1 MNPPLRLERYFYTKI
16 VCLANPEF
24 KPANEGQTANI
35 EFQSHSQVMRHAEDE
50 RRWQVVLDLK
60 TPTLEESG
68 SPYELDFQIVGFFQV
83 SNDYPADNME
93 KLVGINGTSMLYSSA
108 RDFVMTIS
116 SRGPWPPIFL
126 PTVSYGPPSTPAAKR
141 EPKKQQKK
149 GPTKPKSRKTT

>member
-24 KPANEGQTANI
+24 KPAEEGQTAKI
-35 EFQSHSQVMRHAEDE
+35 ELQSHSQLMRHAEDE
-50 RRWQVVLDLK
+50 MRWQVVLDLK
-60 TPTLEESG
+60 TPSMEESG

-83 SNDYPADNME
+83 SDDYPADKME

-108 RDFVMTIS
+108 RDFIMTIS

-126 PTVSYGPPSTPAAKR
+126 PTVTYGQPSAQDANK
-141 EPKKQQKK
+141 EPKQQKNK
-149 GPTKPKSRKTT
+149 GPTKPKSRKPT